1 MKIFSQSIH
10 LNSDAKNKEV
20 NVYELSEENYII
32 KTVLRDH
39 HSTLIATVYIWWTI
53 CVTLHWFTCCNQV
66 KYEALQIYFL
76 F

>member
-39 HSTLIATVYIWWTI
+39 HSTLIATVYI
-53 CVTLHWFTCCNQV
+53 
-66 KYEALQIYFL
+66 
-76 F
+76 

>member
-20 NVYELSEENYII
+20 NVYDYII

-39 HSTLIATVYIWWTI
+39 HSTLIATVYI
-53 CVTLHWFTCCNQV
+53 
-66 KYEALQIYFL
+66 
-76 F
+76 